1 MKSEQILRD
10 LTKTNEENITE
21 NHIQAEN
28 SYSKK
33 KKKKNLHDVRVVNSH
48 HFFSFFF
55 FLFRTVVSLSG

>member
-33 KKKKNLHDVRVVNSH
+33 KKKKKL
-48 HFFSFFF
+48 FFF
-55 FLFRTVVSLSG
+55 ISIL